1 MTFLFGGE
9 PFDKPFDKL
18 KAVNDIEQ
26 LKALSKAE
34 VIKQSLSDY
43 CPRVLTE
50 KRKRPYDLIKDLLDK
65 GGSGRSDLSERG
77 EEILRERFRRKT

>member
-34 VIKQSLSDY
+34 GT
-43 CPRVLTE
+43 PPN
-50 KRKRPYDLIKDLLDK
+50 KRPSSMLKHALFAAH
-65 GGSGRSDLSERG
+65 SDGTQL
-77 EEILRERFRRKT
+77 

>member
-18 KAVNDIEQ
+18 KAVNDIER

-34 VIKQSLSDY
+34 GTPPNKRPSLS
-43 CPRVLTE
+43 
-50 KRKRPYDLIKDLLDK
+50 
-65 GGSGRSDLSERG
+65 
-77 EEILRERFRRKT
+77 LR

>member
-34 VIKQSLSDY
+34 GTPPNKKSSSMLKHALFAAHGDGTQL
-43 CPRVLTE
+43 
-50 KRKRPYDLIKDLLDK
+50 
-65 GGSGRSDLSERG
+65 
-77 EEILRERFRRKT
+77 